1 MHNIRHNLP
10 VKLGSSLP
18 GFSGKLC
25 LWNQSYNL
33 PVNVGK
39 CPKWLVNYDC
49 DFRVVIY
56 QWNRANV
63 DLVTLKVQSWLV
75 NFVTEFNVII
85 YQLKSAKELSLKIS
99 WIFDCL
105 WTLVNS
111 CKNHNLSQFTSQL
124 GQKMP
129 LSNPENLDLLV
140 NFAFDL

>member
-1 MHNIRHNLP
+1 MESKTRVEICKKKTKITLIQGEMNLRLEFIRHKLP
-10 VKLGSSLP
+10 VELGSYLP
-18 GFSGKLC
+18 GFTGKLC

-56 QWNRANV
+56 QWNWANV

-105 WTLVNS
+105 
-111 CKNHNLSQFTSQL
+111 
-124 GQKMP
+124 
-129 LSNPENLDLLV
+129 
-140 NFAFDL
+140 